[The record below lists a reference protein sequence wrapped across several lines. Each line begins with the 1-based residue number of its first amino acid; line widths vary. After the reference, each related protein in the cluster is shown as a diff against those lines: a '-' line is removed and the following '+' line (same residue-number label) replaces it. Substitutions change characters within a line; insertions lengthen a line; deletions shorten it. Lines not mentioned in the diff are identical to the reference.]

1 MTRKLLA
8 RLRFL
13 ARFTLSASRL
23 SPFLLPGGGWEAFLV
38 QRNISAYR
46 RSSERQP
53 PEMRAAIGL
62 PMSGPDNEDPPE
74 DDEAEAA
81 RLKRRA

>member
-1 MTRKLLA
+1 
-8 RLRFL
+8 
-13 ARFTLSASRL
+13 
-23 SPFLLPGGGWEAFLV
+23 
-38 QRNISAYR
+38 
-46 RSSERQP
+46 
-53 PEMRAAIGL
+53 MRAAIGL